1 MQRSWVSNI
10 LFLDIE
16 CVPNVSSYYDLDEWM
31 QKCWAK
37 KASYMLKNAEEWI
50 TEEELYENRSGIYAE
65 FGKIIVISVWYVFV
79 EDGHRQFRVKS
90 FSWDDETKLLSEFFE
105 LLNNHY
111 TKPYHRL
118 CWHNIKEFDIPYIC
132 RRALVNWLA
141 LPDIID
147 TSGKKPWEVNHLD
160 TLELWK
166 FGDRKNFTSLDL
178 LCRILGIETPKD
190 DISGEQVARV
200 YWDDKDL
207 ARIQTYCEKDVIAT
221 ARLYLRMKW
230 RSTDMPDDVVV
241 SWNISL

>member
-1 MQRSWVSNI
+1 MQRSSDGSI

-16 CVPNVSSYYDLDEWM
+16 CVPNVSSYYDLNEWM

-37 KASYMLKNAEEWI
+37 KASYMLKNAEEGV

-65 FGKIIVISVWYVFV
+65 FGKIIVISVGYIFI
-79 EDGHRQFRVKS
+79 ENGERQFRVKS
-90 FSWDDETKLLSEFFE
+90 FSWGDENALLTDFFE
-105 LLNNHY
+105 LLNTHY
-111 TKPYHRL
+111 TKPYNRL
-118 CWHNIKEFDIPYIC
+118 CGHNIKEFDIPYIC
-132 RRALVNWLA
+132 RRALVNGLT

-147 TSGKKPWEVNHLD
+147 TSWKKPWEVNHLD

-207 ARIQTYCEKDVIAT
+207 ERIQLYCEKDVVAT
-221 ARLYLRMKW
+221 ARLYLKMKW
-230 RSTDMPDDVVV
+230 RANEMPDDVVL
-241 SWNISL
+241 SE